1 MWTWIEQ
8 YRMDPTTWLYVAS
21 LMTIGIYFR
30 FSRFFSIRN
39 LDLIGII
46 SFAPGLLLITHDLER
61 AGYSWLFV
69 VSALFLIR
77 LLIDPVFSRRPLM
90 EPNLSSEG
98 MTFMAFAL
106 MFFLIANIVTNRVLE
121 THTSSTRTP
130 STDSPIWRV
139 PVHRGPGYLP
149 FYRAITFEE
158 RSLEPGSSP
167 ETQDALESDLEEHP
181 TSTLILGV
189 GVKIVAIAAQCAI
202 VRGMILFGLRH
213 FDNLQTGL
221 AAASLYLLLPY
232 TSQLTARLDHIVPGA
247 LIVWAL
253 LMYRR
258 PVIAGILLGAATIVY
273 YPFFLLP
280 LWIGFYLRRGLLR
293 FLGGF
298 LLILAVLVIFLLFIS
313 ASWRDF
319 GNDLAAMFGKHLLRT
334 EGADGFWQ
342 YHWPYF
348 RIPIFAGFAVV
359 CVSLGLWPAEKNLAN
374 LLSGTAAVLL
384 AAQFCLIHQGGLY
397 MAWYAPALILTIFR
411 PTLEDRTAIRAVP
424 RYWFG
429 ALPKLTG

>member
-1 MWTWIEQ
+1 MWTWIDQ

-46 SFAPGLLLITHDLER
+46 SFAPGLLLITHGLEK
-61 AGYSWLFV
+61 AGYLWLFV
-69 VSALFLIR
+69 VSVLFLVR

-106 MFFLIANIVTNRVLE
+106 MFFLIANVLTNRVLE
-121 THTSSTRTP
+121 SYP
-130 STDSPIWRV
+130 STSQSPSAESPIWRV
-139 PVHRGPGYLP
+139 PMHRGPGYLP
-149 FYRAITFEE
+149 FYRAITFEG
-158 RSLEPGSSP
+158 RVDGSAPSQGLTVAP
-167 ETQDALESDLEEHP
+167 VTDGKNDT
-181 TSTLILGV
+181 TSTLILGA
-189 GVKIVAIAAQCAI
+189 GIKIVAIAAQCAI
-202 VRGMILFGLRH
+202 VFGMILFGLRH

-247 LIVWAL
+247 FIVWAL
-253 LMYRR
+253 VMYRR
-258 PVIAGILLGAATIVY
+258 PMIAGILLGAATIVY
-273 YPFFLLP
+273 YPLFLLP
-280 LWIGFYLRRGLLR
+280 LWIGFYVRRGLLR

-298 LLILAVLVIFLLFIS
+298 LLSIIVLVVLLFFIS
-313 ASWRDF
+313 PSWHDF

-348 RIPIFAGFAVV
+348 RIPIFAGFAVL
-359 CVSLGLWPAEKNLAN
+359 CVSLGLWPSEKNLAN

-397 MAWYAPALILTIFR
+397 MAWYASALILTIFR
-411 PTLEDRTAIRAVP
+411 PTLEDRTAVRAVP

-429 ALPKLTG
+429 SLPKLGG

>member
-1 MWTWIEQ
+1 MWTWFEQ

-30 FSRFFSIRN
+30 FSRLFSIRN

-46 SFAPGLLLITHDLER
+46 FFAPGLLLITHGLER
-61 AGYSWLFV
+61 AGYSWLFA
-69 VSALFLIR
+69 VSALYLIR
-77 LLIDPVFSRRPLM
+77 LLVDPAFARRPLM

-98 MTFMAFAL
+98 MTFMACAL
-106 MFFLIANIVTNRVLE
+106 MFFLVANILTDRLVESQSRPETPVTE
-121 THTSSTRTP
+121 
-130 STDSPIWRV
+130 SPIWRV
-139 PVHRGPGYLP
+139 PAHRGPGYLP
-149 FYRAITFEE
+149 FYRAITFTPQVPASRTASEGN
-158 RSLEPGSSP
+158 LEN
-167 ETQDALESDLEEHP
+167 LENAE
-181 TSTLILGV
+181 TSTLIV
-189 GVKIVAIAAQCAI
+189 GAAIKIVAIAAQCFI
-202 VRGMILFGLRH
+202 VFGLILFGLRH
-213 FDNLQTGL
+213 FDNVKTGL

-253 LMYRR
+253 VMYRR
-258 PVIAGILLGAATIVY
+258 PRISGMLLGAATIVF

-280 LWIGFYLRRGLLR
+280 LWIGFYQRRGLIR
-293 FLGGF
+293 FLGGY
-298 LLILAVLVIFLLFIS
+298 LISVGTLVILLFFLS
-313 ASWRDF
+313 PTWHDF

-334 EGADGFWQ
+334 EGADGFWE

-348 RIPIFAGFAVV
+348 RIPIFAGFAVL
-359 CVSLGLWPAEKNLAN
+359 CVSLGLWPSEKNLAN

-397 MAWYAPALILTIFR
+397 MAWYAPALILTVFR
-411 PTLEDRTAIRAVP
+411 PTLEDRTAVRAVP

-429 ALPKLTG
+429 ALPKLPGQL

>member
-1 MWTWIEQ
+1 MWTWLEQ

-46 SFAPGLLLITHDLER
+46 SFAPGLLLITHGLER
-61 AGYSWLFV
+61 MGYLWFFV
-69 VSALFLIR
+69 VSGLFLIR
-77 LLIDPVFSRRPLM
+77 LLIDPAFRRRPLM

-121 THTSSTRTP
+121 TRTSLTKAASTE
-130 STDSPIWRV
+130 SPIWRV

-149 FYRAITFEE
+149 FYRAITFEALPSEPAVRPESQPTPEESAEEE
-158 RSLEPGSSP
+158 RSK
-167 ETQDALESDLEEHP
+167 
-181 TSTLILGV
+181 LILGV
-189 GVKIVAIAAQCAI
+189 GIKIVAIVAQCAI
-202 VRGMILFGLRH
+202 VLAMILFGLRH

-232 TSQLTARLDHIVPGA
+232 TSQLTARLDHVVPGA
-247 LIVWAL
+247 LVIWAL
-253 LMYRR
+253 AMYRR
-258 PVIAGILLGAATIVY
+258 PMISGMLLGGAAIVY

-280 LWIGFYLRRGLLR
+280 LWIGFYVRRGLLR

-298 LLILAVLVIFLLFIS
+298 FLVVGVLVILLFFIS
-313 ASWRDF
+313 PSWRDF

-359 CVSLGLWPAEKNLAN
+359 CVSLGLWPSEKNLAN

-397 MAWYAPALILTIFR
+397 MAWYAPALILTVFR
-411 PTLEDRTAIRAVP
+411 PTLEARTAVRAVP

-429 ALPKLTG
+429 ALPRLTG